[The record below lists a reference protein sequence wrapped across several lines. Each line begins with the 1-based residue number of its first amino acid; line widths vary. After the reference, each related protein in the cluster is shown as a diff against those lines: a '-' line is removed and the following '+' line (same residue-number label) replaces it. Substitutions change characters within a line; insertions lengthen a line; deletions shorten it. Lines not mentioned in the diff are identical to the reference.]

1 MAPLQ
6 GLQRIQLV
14 HNKKYKRNGT
24 KSYVWL
30 LQKWGFE
37 PTMPGPYFQMN
48 KVTQTGKHG
57 FFHKHGGK
65 ATTQRVL
72 VKKKHGHHG
81 GSSSGGT
88 TTGSAPSGGST
99 TTDPSSA
106 EAGEATA
113 EDTQNDS
120 EYLCPVQI
128 GTPAQ
133 TLMLDFDTGSA
144 DLWVWS
150 TELSKSVQSQG
161 KTAGHVIYDPSKSS
175 TYKAASGSKW
185 QISYGD
191 SSSASGNV
199 GTDLVSIGGLK
210 IQNQAVELATT
221 LSDQFVQGAGDG
233 LLGLAWGSINTVTPT
248 PAQTPVENM
257 ITQQDIPASA
267 ELFTANLGSWR
278 DANEP
283 DKGVSFYTFGYI
295 DQDVVSA
302 SGQDIAWTPVDNS
315 QGFWMFSS
323 GSAVI
328 NGTPVT
334 QSGNTAIAD
343 TGTTLALV
351 SDEVCKAIYA
361 AIPGAK
367 YDNTQQGYTFP
378 ANTTADQL
386 PTVTFAVGDTQ
397 FAVQK
402 EDLGFADA
410 GNGMVYGGIQSRGT
424 MTFDILGDTFLKGI
438 YAIFDQGNTR
448 FGAVPRPETTQNT
461 AVPPTTS

>member
-1 MAPLQ
+1 M
-6 GLQRIQLV
+6 
-14 HNKKYKRNGT
+14 
-24 KSYVWL
+24 
-30 LQKWGFE
+30 
-37 PTMPGPYFQMN
+37 
-48 KVTQTGKHG
+48 
-57 FFHKHGGK
+57 
-65 ATTQRVL
+65 
-72 VKKKHGHHG
+72 
-81 GSSSGGT
+81 
-88 TTGSAPSGGST
+88 
-99 TTDPSSA
+99 
-106 EAGEATA
+106 
-113 EDTQNDS
+113 
-120 EYLCPVQI
+120 
-128 GTPAQ
+128 
-133 TLMLDFDTGSA
+133 
-144 DLWVWS
+144 
-150 TELSKSVQSQG
+150 
-161 KTAGHVIYDPSKSS
+161 
-175 TYKAASGSKW
+175 
-185 QISYGD
+185 
-191 SSSASGNV
+191 
-199 GTDLVSIGGLK
+199 SIGGLN

-221 LSDQFVQGAGDG
+221 LSAQFVQGAGDG

-283 DKGVSFYTFGYI
+283 DKGISFYTFGYI

-361 AIPGAK
+361 AIPGST
-367 YDNTQQGYTFP
+367 YDSTQQGYTFP
-378 ANTTADQL
+378 ASTTADQL
-386 PTVTFAVGDTQ
+386 PSVTFAVGDTQ

-438 YAIFDQGNTR
+438 YAVSHVIWFQWRHSLTQSADIR
-448 FGAVPRPETTQNT
+448 PRQYSLRCCPKT
-461 AVPPTTS
+461 